1 VTTDRVFDF
10 DPLEP
15 GDVADPG
22 PGLALLAEKLDL
34 ELHAHAQACVR
45 CGLCATSCHYYLRDR
60 CPDNIPGRK
69 IELLRRVLAQ
79 HFPRRGWSGLLQR
92 KMSLDAHG
100 LTALIDSVFGRC
112 TGCGRC
118 SLHCSIGLD
127 LADLIRKTR
136 GMLVRLRL
144 VPIGLQSTIN
154 LHLRSGNNMG
164 IAREDWVDTLDWI
177 GEEVAA
183 DLGLDEFRMPLDQ
196 EGAEILYVV
205 NPREPKFF
213 PLSLAAMAKVFHL
226 AGASWTFGSNH
237 FDATNY
243 AQYSGDDEAG
253 RALGERVLVEARRLG
268 CRVVAVSECGHG
280 YRTLRW
286 ELANWVGAP
295 LHVEVVSVVELMARY
310 LREDRIRPRPAATD
324 DVHTLHD
331 PCNLVR
337 HSGIVEP
344 QRHVLRAS
352 VTRFVEMVPNG
363 LDNFC
368 CGGGGGMLAMTEYAK
383 RRLSA
388 GGRKAEQIRETGA
401 SVVAVPCHNCI
412 DQLTELSKH
421 YELGVKVRTVG
432 EVLADALE
440 GPPGGESNV

>member
-1 VTTDRVFDF
+1 MTTERVFDF
-10 DPLEP
+10 EP
-15 GDVADPG
+15 VEPEDVADPG

-34 ELHAHAQACVR
+34 ALHAHAQACVR
-45 CGLCATSCHYYLRDR
+45 CGLCATSCHFYLRDP
-60 CPDNIPGRK
+60 CPENIPGRK
-69 IELLRRVLAQ
+69 IELLRRVLSH
-79 HFPRRGWSGLLQR
+79 HFPRGGWAGLLQR
-92 KMSLDAHG
+92 RMRLDTNG
-100 LTALIDSVFGRC
+100 LAELVDTMFGRC

-144 VPIGLQSTIN
+144 VPPGLQSTVN

-164 IAREDWVDTLDWI
+164 IAKEDWIDTLEWL

-183 DLGLDEFRMPLDQ
+183 DLGLDEFTMPLDR

-226 AGASWTFGSNH
+226 AGESWTFGSNY

-253 RALGERVLVEARRLG
+253 LSLGRRALEEARRLG
-268 CRVVAVSECGHG
+268 CRTVAVSECGHG
-280 YRTLRW
+280 YRTFRW
-286 ELANWVGAP
+286 ELANWAGAP
-295 LHVEVVSVVELMARY
+295 LDLEVVSVVELMAKY
-310 LREDRIRPRPAATD
+310 LREGRIEPRPDATAE
-324 DVHTLHD
+324 VHTLHD

-344 QRHVLRAS
+344 QREVLRAS
-352 VTRFVEMVPNG
+352 VDRFVEMVPNR
-363 LDNFC
+363 LNNFC
-368 CGGGGGMLAMTEYAK
+368 CGGGGGMLAMTRYAK

-388 GGRKAEQIRETGA
+388 GGQKADQIRRTGA

-412 DQLTELSKH
+412 DQLMELSKH

-432 EVLADALE
+432 EVLADALT
-440 GPPGGESNV
+440 

>member
-1 VTTDRVFDF
+1 MTTERRLDF
-10 DPLEP
+10 EP
-15 GDVADPG
+15 IEPAEVSDPG
-22 PGLALLAEKLDL
+22 PALALLAEKLDF
-34 ELHAHAQACVR
+34 ELHTHAQACVR
-45 CGLCATSCHYYLRDR
+45 CGLCATSCHFYLRDP
-60 CPDNIPGRK
+60 CPENIPGRK
-69 IELLRRVLAQ
+69 IELLRRVLLQ

-92 KMSLDAHG
+92 RMKLDTEG
-100 LTALIDSVFGRC
+100 LTALVDAVFGRC

-136 GMLVRLRL
+136 GMLVRLWL
-144 VPIGLQSTIN
+144 VPPGLQSTVN

-164 IAREDWVDTLDWI
+164 IATEDWVDTLEWI

-183 DLGLDEFRMPLDQ
+183 DLGLGGFMMPVDR

-213 PLSLAAMAKVFHL
+213 PLSLAAMAKIFHV
-226 AGASWTFGSNH
+226 AGADWTFGSQH

-243 AQYSGDDEAG
+243 AQYSGDDEG
-253 RALGERVLVEARRLG
+253 GLTLGQRVFDEAHRLG
-268 CRVVAVSECGHG
+268 CRAVAVSECGHG

-286 ELANWVGAP
+286 ELANWAGAP
-295 LHVEVVSVVELMARY
+295 LGVEVVSVVELMARY
-310 LREDRIRPRPAATD
+310 LREGRIKPRSDANAD
-324 DVHTLHD
+324 AHTLHD

-344 QRHVLRAS
+344 QREVLRAS
-352 VTRFVEMVPNG
+352 VAQFVEMVPNR

-368 CGGGGGMLAMTEYAK
+368 CGGGGGMLAMTRYAM

-388 GGRKAEQIRETGA
+388 GGQKADQVRRTGA
-401 SVVAVPCHNCI
+401 SVVAAPCHNCI
-412 DQLTELSKH
+412 DQLMELSKH

-432 EVLADALE
+432 EVLADALA
-440 GPPGGESNV
+440 